1 MARGPMVAIAEI
13 LKGAYVGREVE
24 LRGWIYRTRSMGGK
38 AFVVVRD
45 DTGILQAAVSKD
57 GVPAES
63 FEAVERALIESAV
76 VVRGTVVA
84 DKRAPG
90 GYEIRAADVKIVH
103 FAEKFPIQE
112 DLSEEFLL
120 DVRHLW
126 IRSPRRP
133 WPSRCPRSTTS
144 ARPSA
149 RRSPAPRATSR
160 STGTRRWNRRG
171 RGWRTSSST
180 RRA

>member
-1 MARGPMVAIAEI
+1 MARGPMVVIAEI
-13 LKGAYVGREVE
+13 LKGACVGREVE
-24 LRGWIYRTRSMGGK
+24 LRGWIYRTRTMGGK

-90 GYEIRAADVKIVH
+90 GYEIRAAHVKIVH
-103 FAEKFPIQE
+103 LAEKLPSQE
-112 DLSEEFLL
+112 DLTEEFLL

-126 IRSPRRP
+126 IRSQRMTQIFRVRHTVVGAIHAYFRDGGVWGVQPP
-133 WPSRCPRSTTS
+133 MLT
-144 ARPSA
+144 
-149 RRSPAPRATSR
+149 
-160 STGTRRWNRRG
+160 
-171 RGWRTSSST
+171 
-180 RRA
+180 

>member
-1 MARGPMVAIAEI
+1 MARGPMVVVAET

-84 DKRAPG
+84 GKRAPG
-90 GYEIRAADVKIVH
+90 GYATRAADVTNGR
-103 FAEKFPIQE
+103 FAEKLP
-112 DLSEEFLL
+112 
-120 DVRHLW
+120 
-126 IRSPRRP
+126 
-133 WPSRCPRSTTS
+133 
-144 ARPSA
+144 
-149 RRSPAPRATSR
+149 
-160 STGTRRWNRRG
+160 
-171 RGWRTSSST
+171 
-180 RRA
+180 